1 MKNNL
6 FYHTVSN
13 DKFHSLLIEASKKN
27 LQKKLNIPYLQS
39 KQITY
44 SKIPSLRMFF
54 FILKNILNLK
64 IFSSDKF
71 ISLKYR
77 DCEIGRYSAS
87 VTYRM
92 NSVIDTKF
100 IKFIYL
106 IRNLIKSALIIDNG
120 YKIAKRSKGIY
131 IEHVGYF
138 SGLYIKIFLKYRK
151 IIYFNGWPRGF
162 AFINFSKK
170 KNRIIDDSKIIIIRP
185 SKKKISN
192 QIKKKVNKKLRGII
206 SDPKKN
212 LYYMRYANY
221 KNQKSKYKFQNI
233 DYVIYA
239 HSFVD
244 GQLFYGYDGFSNLF
258 EWLDFTIDYLLK
270 KKKKILVKGH
280 PNFYN
285 KTLGDISYQ
294 DSKLF
299 EKIIKKY
306 SNSNIIFINEALK
319 NSLLLKNIDK
329 KTIIISHHGTA
340 LLESTFLGYKTICS
354 KYCIWDD
361 KFHIS
366 NQWSN
371 IKDYKRLLDKKY
383 NSLRFF
389 RTYSFIT

>member
-1 MKNNL
+1 
-6 FYHTVSN
+6 
-13 DKFHSLLIEASKKN
+13 
-27 LQKKLNIPYLQS
+27 
-39 KQITY
+39 
-44 SKIPSLRMFF
+44 
-54 FILKNILNLK
+54 
-64 IFSSDKF
+64 
-71 ISLKYR
+71 
-77 DCEIGRYSAS
+77 
-87 VTYRM
+87 
-92 NSVIDTKF
+92 
-100 IKFIYL
+100 
-106 IRNLIKSALIIDNG
+106 
-120 YKIAKRSKGIY
+120 
-131 IEHVGYF
+131 
-138 SGLYIKIFLKYRK
+138 
-151 IIYFNGWPRGF
+151 
-162 AFINFSKK
+162 
-170 KNRIIDDSKIIIIRP
+170 
-185 SKKKISN
+185 
-192 QIKKKVNKKLRGII
+192 
-206 SDPKKN
+206 
-212 LYYMRYANY
+212 MRYANY